1 MSRTSAEPPVVI
13 ERAATV
19 SLTDQIT
26 WQLREAI
33 RRGQVGAGERLP
45 STRALAVTLAVS
57 RTVVSNAYAQLYAE
71 GWLEGR
77 HGSGSYAAPGAGTE
91 QDGDGHRTPP
101 SAGPGTSAAR
111 GRPASVAF
119 SAAAARSAA
128 GTVAGPARSAART
141 AVGPAHSAARTAA
154 GLARSAARSAA
165 GPASDRGFTDLRPG
179 IPWAAGISETAWR
192 RAWRRA
198 GTVLPSAATDPA
210 GPYASSALDPRG
222 SEPLPEV
229 LSGYLRRMRGV
240 SFQPDEI
247 VITRG
252 VANSVDMLFAAL
264 LRPGDRVGI
273 EEPGYPVARE
283 IALARGLE
291 PVPCPV
297 DEQGLVVDRLPE
309 RLRLVYTTPAHQYP
323 VGGRLPVPRRRA
335 LLTWASR
342 TGAYV
347 VEDDYDSEFRY
358 DVAPLPALYG
368 LGPHGPATVVY
379 LGTTA
384 KTLTPEL
391 NVGWL
396 VAREDV
402 VGAVLRAR
410 QRLGDKTPT
419 PAQQAVA
426 ELIARGELE
435 RHIRRMR
442 LEYARRRAAIV
453 AALADLPPP
462 ARLLGD
468 TAGMHVLLELPDAVV
483 APAIEAAAGHGIA
496 LMALDRRYF
505 GGPVTAHGLVLG
517 YGGASLSR
525 VISAGRT
532 LREVLLPLL
541 RRAPV

>member
-1 MSRTSAEPPVVI
+1 MSRTSAEPPVVV
-13 ERAATV
+13 ERAAAV
-19 SLTDQIT
+19 PLTGQIT
-26 WQLREAI
+26 GQLRDAI

-45 STRALAVTLAVS
+45 STRALAAALAVS

-77 HGSGSYAAPGAGTE
+77 HGSGSYAAAGAGTG
-91 QDGDGHRTPP
+91 QDGDGRRHAPSPRPGP
-101 SAGPGTSAAR
+101 SAGPGRPPVAAALSG
-111 GRPASVAF
+111 GRPAP
-119 SAAAARSAA
+119 
-128 GTVAGPARSAART
+128 VAGC
-141 AVGPAHSAARTAA
+141 
-154 GLARSAARSAA
+154 
-165 GPASDRGFTDLRPG
+165 TDLRPG

-192 RAWRRA
+192 RAWRHA
-198 GTVLPSAATDPA
+198 GTVPPSAAPDPA
-210 GPYASSALDPRG
+210 GPYPDSVLDPHG
-222 SEPLPEV
+222 SAALREV
-229 LSGYLRRMRGV
+229 LSGYLRRSRAV
-240 SFQPDEI
+240 SFRPEEI

-273 EEPGYPVARE
+273 EEPGYPVARDV
-283 IALARGLE
+283 ALARGLE

-297 DEQGLVVDRLPE
+297 DEHGLVVDRLPE

-323 VGGRLPVPRRRA
+323 LGGRLPVPRRRA
-335 LLTWASR
+335 LLSWASS

-396 VAREDV
+396 VAREEV
-402 VGAVLRAR
+402 VGAVTQAR
-410 QRLGDKTPT
+410 QLLGDKTPT
-419 PAQQAVA
+419 AAQNAVA
-426 ELIARGELE
+426 DLIAGGELE

-442 LEYARRRAAIV
+442 LEYGRRRAAIV
-453 AALADLPPP
+453 SALAGLPPP

-468 TAGMHVLLELPDAVV
+468 TAGMHVLLELPAAVV

-496 LMALDRRYF
+496 LMPLDRRYF

-517 YGGASLSR
+517 YGGAALSR

-532 LREVLLPLL
+532 LREILLPML
-541 RRAPV
+541 RRPA